1 MRCGSLLQKLIM
13 TFIIIL
19 TIVLVLLAWMLSIWF
34 KFTYFDEKRTQ
45 FKQDGEY
52 ISNVIKA
59 YDVEKGDIEF
69 DKVQAI
75 VDMSSVGANA
85 NIIVSDKFNYIYLYS
100 KIEDNKSIEE
110 KPYISEKNMNILMSG
125 QPVEY
130 INEYYIYIYP
140 VMENQKF
147 EGYVIMTTPLSI
159 ISKQLYRI
167 YLIVWISALVAMIFA
182 SVVLS
187 LVSKKI
193 LINPL
198 AQINNVAKRFAN
210 GEVNRRVSI
219 ESKDEIGELA
229 NSFNIMAESL
239 EKVENNRRDF
249 ISNVSHEL
257 RSPITSIKGFIAG
270 IIDGVIPKD
279 KEGYYFDRAYSEI
292 NRLTRL
298 INDLLDLSA
307 IEAGK
312 LKFDMKKININELI
326 RLCVINNEQ
335 NIKEK
340 EIVLKVELQNEKCYV
355 NADEDKTMQVITNLL
370 DNAIKY
376 CGSNGIIRI
385 RTYNKGTKVFIQI
398 YNNGPS
404 IGDEEIRHIWTR
416 FYKSDKSRTNKVST
430 GLGLPI
436 VRMILMQ
443 QGEEVWVKNN
453 TNIGV
458 TFTFSLT
465 RYKSNRYKQN
475 I

>member
-1 MRCGSLLQKLIM
+1 MKSGSLLQKLIM

-19 TIVLVLLAWMLSIWF
+19 TIVLVLLAWLLSIWF
-34 KFTYFDEKRTQ
+34 RITYFDEKRTQ
-45 FKQDGEY
+45 FEQDGEY
-52 ISNVIKA
+52 ISKAIKI
-59 YDVEKGDIEF
+59 YDTEKSDIDL
-69 DKVQAI
+69 DKLNAI
-75 VDMSSVGANA
+75 IDMASVGANSD
-85 NIIVSDKFNYIYLYS
+85 ITVSNKSGYIYLHS
-100 KIEDNKSIEE
+100 EFEDNKNLEDKPSISDKDVALLNEG
-110 KPYISEKNMNILMSG
+110 K
-125 QPVEY
+125 PVEY
-130 INEYYIYIYP
+130 INDHYTYIYP
-140 VMENQKF
+140 IIENDEY
-147 EGYVIMTTPLSI
+147 EGYIAMTAPLSI
-159 ISKQLYRI
+159 ISKQLHRI
-167 YLIVWISALVAMIFA
+167 YLIVWISALGAMIFA

-198 AQINNVAKRFAN
+198 AEINNAAKRFAN
-210 GEVNRRVSI
+210 GEVNRRVRL
-219 ESKDEIGELA
+219 ESQDEIGELA

-279 KEGYYFDRAYSEI
+279 KEGYYLDIVYSEI
-292 NRLTRL
+292 KRLTRL

-307 IEAGK
+307 IESGK
-312 LKFDMKKININELI
+312 LKFDMKKIDINELV

-340 EIVLKVELQNEKCYV
+340 HITLKIDLQDENCYV
-355 NADEDKTMQVITNLL
+355 KADEDRTMQVITNLL

-376 CGSNGIIRI
+376 CSSDGLIRI
-385 RTYNKGTKVFIQI
+385 STHYKGSKVFVQI
-398 YNNGPS
+398 YNNGPQ
-404 IGDEEIRHIWTR
+404 IAEDEIRHIWNR

-436 VRMILMQ
+436 VRMIIMQ
-443 QGEEVWVKNN
+443 QGEEIWVKNHP
-453 TNIGV
+453 NIGV

-465 RYKSNRYKQN
+465 KYKNNRNK
-475 I
+475 